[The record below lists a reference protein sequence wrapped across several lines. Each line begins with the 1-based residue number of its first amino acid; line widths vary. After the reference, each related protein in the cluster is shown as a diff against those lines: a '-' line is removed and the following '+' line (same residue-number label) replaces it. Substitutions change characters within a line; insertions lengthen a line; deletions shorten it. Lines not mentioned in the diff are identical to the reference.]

1 MTTST
6 TTKCPCGS
14 ETTYEA
20 CCGPLIAGA
29 AAPTAEALMRS
40 RYTAYVRGEIDY
52 ILATYAPSAA
62 ADVDRDATEKWS
74 KGTTWLGLTIVA
86 TEKGGPADE
95 EGAVE
100 FIARHS
106 ATKGGKELLHHERA
120 TFTRGG
126 ADRRWQF
133 VDGQPVKIQPFKR
146 EEHPGRNEP
155 CNCGSGKKYK
165 KCHGA

>member
-120 TFTRGG
+120 TFARGG

-155 CNCGSGKKYK
+155 CSCGSGKKYK